1 MQKAELLRQL
11 YADSPEPAFGFDRDL
26 RILWVNPACSLRF
39 PALCADAFL
48 LKQFPDFQLEHVTK
62 IVSGPAPKFFRSR
75 TDKTAAL
82 LVACFSSEDDPL
94 FTGVYQDA
102 CLPADDLP
110 DPQGTALLSY
120 CIRKKV
126 FGICNQLDDLACR
139 AEENGNDEA
148 LDSIARVEEQ
158 CLGLVRLSSNFN
170 LYYRQDASLLESIPV
185 EEMLSSL
192 CRRMELQL
200 IPLNLHFDYAVN
212 CGSAVCRVD
221 WTRLQ
226 AGILNIAASS
236 AQYAHSFGKK
246 DAVLLFRC
254 CRAGEFLRFLLE
266 DDVSLFSDLFT
277 DENSALQLDESGQPL
292 PSKRIGYRILERAV
306 QEAGGICFL
315 DDRSPGIRIRFQI
328 PVSDGLPAFDLH
340 DAPAYYSDASPNN
353 RTDPVRIMLSD
364 LF

>member
-39 PALCADAFL
+39 PALCADASL

-62 IVSGPAPKFFRSR
+62 IVSGPAPKSFRSR

-102 CLPADDLP
+102 CLPDDDLP
-110 DPQGTALLSY
+110 DPQGAALLSY
-120 CIRKKV
+120 CIRTKV

-139 AEENGNDEA
+139 AEENGNDKA

-170 LYYRQDASLLESIPV
+170 LYYRQDTSLLESIPM
-185 EEMLSSL
+185 EEMLSNL

-200 IPLNLHFDYAVN
+200 IPLNLRFDYAVS
-212 CGSAVCRVD
+212 CGSAVCRRIPLFGSLHRRKLR
-221 WTRLQ
+221 TA
-226 AGILNIAASS
+226 AGRKRS
-236 AQYAHSFGKK
+236 AP
-246 DAVLLFRC
+246 
-254 CRAGEFLRFLLE
+254 
-266 DDVSLFSDLFT
+266 
-277 DENSALQLDESGQPL
+277 ALQTDRLPDLGACGTGSRRYLLSG
-292 PSKRIGYRILERAV
+292 R
-306 QEAGGICFL
+306 
-315 DDRSPGIRIRFQI
+315 
-328 PVSDGLPAFDLH
+328 PVSGNP
-340 DAPAYYSDASPNN
+340 
-353 RTDPVRIMLSD
+353 DPLSD
-364 LF
+364 PCFG